1 MAGADNELQGCDT
14 LDTLRRVEYTS
25 LMPIA
30 PLKRRPILRF
40 LAWSFAVLL
49 LLAVAA
55 GAGGAWW
62 LYGWR
67 MDDTRI
73 SECRDP
79 ELQTVLQELDARLCS
94 AELKAE
100 AQRMLDAEMAN
111 RQQIQRALDEWNG
124 TPRAVRVC
132 RRLLD
137 ETIACFLPDC
147 AMRELL
153 PPYRAL
159 LRRAA
164 EEGRAD
170 VSDAEGRGLLWL
182 AIKFHAT
189 KHVSYLLEHG
199 CDPNQVYRVK
209 VDDVEMANTPFNA
222 AFSATTF
229 PIPFERGASVQERLD
244 LIRLLCAHGADWNK
258 LPNAELMWVGFL
270 MGEED
275 DDEDE
280 KALRAGLELGYR
292 PDLYNAPFGGD
303 ILRLVGGM
311 PHAAE
316 LAQELQKLG
325 CLKTDLNVP
334 LYKGYGLPL
343 DVAVTSR
350 NPAFVAWMLEQGADP
365 NGVSRIPNPAYD
377 GDEEESEEPE
387 FLPRTAMDWVT
398 EQLSYSSAPE
408 EEGQKLLAIRDLLLS
423 RGAVSFDKLP
433 PRAKEQQKT
442 ERP

>member
-1 MAGADNELQGCDT
+1 MAGADNEWQGCDT

-25 LMPIA
+25 LMPMV

-67 MDDTRI
+67 TDDMRI

-79 ELQTVLQELDARLCS
+79 ELQAVLQELDARLCS

-189 KHVSYLLEHG
+189 KHVPYLLEHG

-334 LYKGYGLPL
+334 LYEGYGLPL

-350 NPAFVAWMLEQGADP
+350 NPDFVAWMLAQGADP

-377 GDEEESEEPE
+377 GDEKESEEPE
-387 FLPRTAMDWVT
+387 FLPRTAMDWLT
-398 EQLSYSSAPE
+398 EQLSYSSSPE
-408 EEGQKLLAIRDLLLS
+408 EEGQKLLAIRELLLQH
-423 RGAVSFDKLP
+423 GATPSGSK
-433 PRAKEQQKT
+433 R
-442 ERP
+442 

>member
-1 MAGADNELQGCDT
+1 
-14 LDTLRRVEYTS
+14 
-25 LMPIA
+25 MPT
-30 PLKRRPILRF
+30 PSTKRRPILRF
-40 LAWSFAVLL
+40 VARFFAVFLL
-49 LLAVAA
+49 LVAAA
-55 GAGGAWW
+55 GAYGAWW
-62 LYGWR
+62 LYGWQ
-67 MDDTRI
+67 TAEVKI
-73 SECRDP
+73 SECRNP

-100 AQRMLDAEMAN
+100 AQRMLDAKMAN
-111 RQQIQRALDEWNG
+111 LQQLQRALDEWND

-137 ETIACFLPDC
+137 ETLAYFMTDC
-147 AMRELL
+147 AMRELI

-189 KHVSYLLEHG
+189 KHVPYLLEHG

-209 VDDVEMANTPFNA
+209 VDDAETANTPFNA

-258 LPNAELMWVGFL
+258 LPNAELMWVGLL

-275 DDEDE
+275 EDEDE

-292 PDLYNAPFGGD
+292 PDLYDAPFGGD

-350 NPAFVAWMLEQGADP
+350 NPDFVAWMLAQGADP

-377 GDEEESEEPE
+377 GDEEESKEPE
-387 FLPRTAMDWVT
+387 FLPRTVMDWVT

-408 EEGQKLLAIRDLLLS
+408 EEEQKLLAIRDFLLS

-433 PRAKEQQKT
+433 PRAAELQKT
-442 ERP
+442 ECPQP